1 MPQFHH
7 NEIKVSSIHAYIYIY
22 FFYSEMFEIKTFSMV
37 IFEKLPWFYWVQ
49 IRFFTL
55 NIFSPANALVKRL
68 PKIFALFIQWLILT
82 CFQIQ
87 HTISQGCKWANEV
100 SEKHIWGGDWYV
112 QARNQWLDVSI
123 SSFQYRA
130 VYRAVVMFILRQH
143 GAKSHLKNKPN

>member
-7 NEIKVSSIHAYIYIY
+7 NEIKVSSIHAYIFY
-22 FFYSEMFEIKTFSMV
+22 FFTVKCLKSKPLAWSFLRSFPDFTE
-37 IFEKLPWFYWVQ
+37 
-49 IRFFTL
+49 FFTL

-68 PKIFALFIQWLILT
+68 PKIFTLFIQWLILT

-100 SEKHIWGGDWYV
+100 SEKHKWGGDWYV
-112 QARNQWLDVSI
+112 QPGNQWLDVSI

-130 VYRAVVMFILRQH
+130 VYRAVVMVILRQH
-143 GAKSHLKNKPN
+143 GAKSHLKK